1 MTNNGVEVIGGVDTH
16 GRTHH
21 GAVIDS
27 VGRLLGDREFAATA
41 AGYRGL
47 LAWVG
52 SFGPVRAIGVEGTGT
67 YGAGLARYLSAEAV
81 RVIEVDRPDRKT
93 RRRHGKSDPIDAIAA
108 ARAVLAGT
116 ATGTPKT
123 RTGPVEALRALRVAR
138 RGALKARVAA
148 LNQLHGLI
156 AAAPESLRG
165 HLIDLSRTAMVTRC
179 AGFRVNQEQLDT
191 PVQATKAA
199 LRAVAHRIQL
209 LDDEIARADRRI
221 TPAITAI
228 APATMALPGVG
239 PQVASQL
246 VITAGD
252 NPERLRSDAAL
263 AHLCGAAPV
272 PASSG
277 RTDRH
282 RLNRGGD
289 RHANNALHT
298 IVVTRM
304 RHHPDTRRYVQR
316 RTNDGLT
323 TKDIIR
329 CLKRYA
335 VREIYDTL
343 IKDLTALNTL
353 DNP

>member
-209 LDDEIARADRRI
+209 LDDEIALADRRI

-228 APATMALPGVG
+228 APTTMALPGVG

>member
-123 RTGPVEALRALRVAR
+123 RTGPVEALRARRVAR

-209 LDDEIARADRRI
+209 LDDEIALADRRI